1 MNIIYIVNFYIY
13 KNLTSLPTVGG
24 IEVTTLDIIQE
35 LRNRDNNV
43 WVPSEQEKPNWVEK
57 GEVDIICSSSF
68 DPITFFQV
76 LMYKNKYK
84 ETAAVVQHAHTTYED
99 LKGNILPDVSFFNKI
114 LKLWIRI
121 LYSQAHLLITPS
133 DYAKECLEAI
143 QKTKTYPIWSV
154 SSGIIIDKF
163 EKTDKAYGPRF
174 RQYLNEN
181 YDIPLDAVIILNV
194 GLTWK
199 RKRVDIFGEI
209 AKKFP
214 KYYFVWVGPIN
225 DNPDVENISKLN
237 NVIFT
242 GFYDD
247 IREPYY
253 GADILLVPTEEE
265 NLCLPLIE
273 ASLCKLP
280 IVARDIPAFNWLEH
294 NISAYK
300 GINVND
306 LVNGIKKII
315 KKRSFREKIIKNACE
330 TAKNK
335 HDFSETVD
343 TIENYFKK
351 ALLIKKIWDK
361 RENN

>member
-35 LRNRDNNV
+35 LRNRGHNV
-43 WVPSEQEKPNWVEK
+43 WVPSEQEQPNWVDQEN
-57 GEVDIICSSSF
+57 VDIICSSSF

-76 LMYKNKYK
+76 IMYKNKYK
-84 ETAAVVQHAHTTYED
+84 KTAAVVQHAHTTYED
-99 LKGNILPDVSFFNKI
+99 LKGNILPDNAFFNKL
-114 LKLWIRI
+114 LKLWVRI

-133 DYAKECLEAI
+133 DYARKCLEAI
-143 QKTKTYPIWSV
+143 QKTRTYPIWSV
-154 SSGIIIDKF
+154 SSGIIIEKF
-163 EKTDKAYGPRF
+163 EKDNGYGLKF
-174 RQYLNEN
+174 RKYLKKN
-181 YDIPLDAVIILNV
+181 YDIPLDATIILNV

-199 RKRVDIFGEI
+199 RKRVDIFGKVAER
-209 AKKFP
+209 FP
-214 KYYFVWVGPIN
+214 NYYFVWVGPIN
-225 DNPDVENISKLN
+225 DNPDVEDVSKLD

-253 GADILLVPTEEE
+253 GSDVLLVPTDEE

-280 IVARDIPAFNWLEH
+280 VVARDIPAFDWLEH
-294 NISAYK
+294 EISAYK
-300 GINVND
+300 GNELEDFIE
-306 LVNGIKKII
+306 GIKKII
-315 KKRSFREKIIKNACE
+315 KTREFKQKLVENACE

-343 TIENYFKK
+343 TIEDYFNK
-351 ALLIKKIWDK
+351 ALLIKKIWDRK
-361 RENN
+361 RRK